1 MHKHAFSRF
10 EQFFPFD
17 IKSLGLS
24 TGVVASCIILILLLC
39 MSVFPGVFATHD
51 PNAVDL
57 DNRLVQPGVDHYFG
71 TDHHGRD
78 IYSRVVYG
86 ARTSMATALSVVAI
100 GVIVGTLLGLIA
112 GYYGGIIDQ
121 VMMRIVD
128 LFLAFPATIL
138 AIALVGLFGPSL
150 SNIVLALSVMWWVSY
165 ARIIRGVVLQ
175 VKEKDFIKGAY
186 LMGGENRYIIR
197 KHIIPH
203 VLSPIF
209 ALATLDVG
217 SAILH
222 ITGLSFLG
230 LGAQPPTAEWGSMIQ
245 GSIAFME
252 TAPQTMI
259 FPGLCI
265 VITVISFN
273 YLGDWIKERSDPVRM
288 EKITV

>member
-1 MHKHAFSRF
+1 M
-10 EQFFPFD
+10 
-17 IKSLGLS
+17 L
-24 TGVVASCIILILLLC
+24 CIVIL
-39 MSVFPGVFATHD
+39 
-51 PNAVDL
+51 
-57 DNRLVQPGVDHYFG
+57 
-71 TDHHGRD
+71 
-78 IYSRVVYG
+78 
-86 ARTSMATALSVVAI
+86 
-100 GVIVGTLLGLIA
+100 
-112 GYYGGIIDQ
+112 
-121 VMMRIVD
+121 RIVKRQQED
-128 LFLAFPATIL
+128 AF
-138 AIALVGLFGPSL
+138 
-150 SNIVLALSVMWWVSY
+150 
-165 ARIIRGVVLQ
+165 R
-175 VKEKDFIKGAY
+175 KC
-186 LMGGENRYIIR
+186 YIIR

-265 VITVISFN
+265 IITVISFN

>member
-1 MHKHAFSRF
+1 MHNHFFIKL
-10 EQFFPFD
+10 EQFSSRNFKTF
-17 IKSLGLS
+17 GLS
-24 TGVVASCIILILLLC
+24 IGVIGSCIILIFFLI
-39 MSVFPGVFATHD
+39 MSLFPGLVATHD

-57 DNRLVQPGVDHYFG
+57 DNRLVKLGMQHYFG

-78 IYSRVVYG
+78 IFSRVVYG
-86 ARTSMATALSVVAI
+86 TRTSLATALAVVTI
-100 GVIVGTLLGLIA
+100 GVIVGTLVGLIA
-112 GYYGGIIDQ
+112 GYFGGIIDQ
-121 VMMRIVD
+121 IIMRIVD

-150 SNIVLALSVMWWVSY
+150 FNIVLALSVMWWVSY
-165 ARIIRGVVLQ
+165 ARIIRGIVLQ
-175 VKEKDFIKGAY
+175 VKEKEFIKGAL
-186 LMGGENRYIIR
+186 LMGGNTHYIIR
-197 KHIIPH
+197 KHIFPH
-203 VLSPIF
+203 VLTPIF

-222 ITGLSFLG
+222 ITSLSFLG

-265 VITVISFN
+265 VLTVISFN
-273 YLGDWIKERSDPVRM
+273 YLGDWLKERSDPVRM